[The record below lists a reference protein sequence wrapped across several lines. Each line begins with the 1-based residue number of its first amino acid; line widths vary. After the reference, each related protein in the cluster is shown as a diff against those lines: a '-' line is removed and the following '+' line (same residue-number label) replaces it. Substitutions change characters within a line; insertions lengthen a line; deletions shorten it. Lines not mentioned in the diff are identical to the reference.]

1 MNKQNKVKSSAANKK
16 RFNFVDVALI
26 LLIIG
31 FTVTLVYFFSPVSR
45 VKKLGKTQ
53 EKNIE
58 YTIEIIGVDK
68 TFVENIKE
76 GDTVIDSVSK
86 TSIGNVKSID
96 TIKYTEY
103 KATNNNDTDAT
114 ENKQQKPLTTVDF
127 NDMYNLQITVSVT
140 ANYVE
145 GEGFSVDSTRV
156 AVGEKLFVKFPDFAG
171 EGYCIG
177 IIQN

>member
-1 MNKQNKVKSSAANKK
+1 MKKQTQATSSAVGKK

-31 FTVTLVYFFSPVSR
+31 FIVTLVYFFSPVSKI
-45 VKKLGKTQ
+45 KKLGKNQ

-86 TSIGNVKSID
+86 TSIGNVKSVD

-103 KATNNNDTDAT
+103 KATEDNNTDAS
-114 ENKQQKPLTTVDF
+114 ENKQQRPLTTVDF
-127 NDMYNLQITVSVT
+127 DDKYNLQITVSVN
-140 ANYVE
+140 ADYIE
-145 GEGFSVDSTRV
+145 GEGFSVDSTRI
-156 AVGEKLFVKFPDFAG
+156 AVGEKLFVKFPNFTG

>member
-1 MNKQNKVKSSAANKK
+1 MNKQTKATSSSANKK

-31 FTVTLVYFFSPVSR
+31 FIVTLVYFFSPVSK
-45 VKKLGKTQ
+45 VKKMGKTQ
-53 EKNIE
+53 EKSIE
-58 YTIEIIGVDK
+58 YTVEIIGVDK

-86 TSIGNVKSID
+86 TSIGTVKSVD
-96 TIKYTEY
+96 PIKYTEY
-103 KATNNNDTDAT
+103 KAIEDTGADAT
-114 ENKQQKPLTTVDF
+114 ENKQQKPLTEVDF
-127 NDMYNLQITVSVT
+127 DNKYNLQITVSVN
-140 ANYVE
+140 ANYLE
-145 GEGFSVDSTRV
+145 GEGFSVNSTRI
-156 AVGEKLFVKFPDFAG
+156 AVGEKLFVKFPNFTG